1 MESYVFITGATGGL
15 GKAFAVECANRGWN
29 LFITDISEPA
39 LIHLADGLKTAYGIK
54 VLYFSCD
61 LADADSRARLIE
73 EMSDRKIC
81 LEGLINVAGLD
92 FEGSFFDRTKEQIQ
106 TLIRLNVEANLEITH
121 ELLKLRNRDKTFR
134 IINVA
139 SLAAFYPMPVKAMY
153 SASKRFL
160 LNFSIAL
167 REELRPMNC
176 TVTVLCPAGMPTNE
190 RCIRSID
197 AQGLAGRIT
206 TKNVGFVASRTIDAS
221 LKGRCICIPGLMN
234 KFVRFAGSLI
244 PAALVSQLIGARWK
258 IAHMKSCQNNKPVLG
273 TDN

>member
-1 MESYVFITGATGGL
+1 V
-15 GKAFAVECANRGWN
+15 
-29 LFITDISEPA
+29 SEPA

-54 VLYFSCD
+54 VLYFPCD
-61 LADADSRARLIE
+61 LTDANSRVLLVDWLNE
-73 EMSDRKIC
+73 NKIC

-206 TKNVGFVASRTIDAS
+206 TKNVGFVASRTIEAS

>member
-29 LFITDISEPA
+29 LFITDISETS
-39 LIHLADGLKTAYGIK
+39 LIRLADGLKTAYGIK
-54 VLYFSCD
+54 VLYFPCD
-61 LADADSRARLIE
+61 LTDAGSRARIFE
-73 EMSDRKIC
+73 KVSSEGIC
-81 LEGLINVAGLD
+81 LDGLINVAGLD

-121 ELLKLRNRDKTFR
+121 ELLKLRNKDRTFR

-139 SLAAFYPMPVKAMY
+139 SLAAFYAMPVKAMY

-160 LNFSIAL
+160 LNFSLAL

-190 RCIRSID
+190 RCIRSIN
-197 AQGLAGRIT
+197 AQGIAGKIT
-206 TKNVGFVASRTIDAS
+206 TKNVGFVAACTIDAS
-221 LKGRCICIPGLMN
+221 LKGKAVCIPGLMN
-234 KFVRFAGSLI
+234 KFVRLAGSIVPSLWVTQI
-244 PAALVSQLIGARWK
+244 IGARWK
-258 IAHMKSCQNNKPVLG
+258 TAHMKSFHAGTPVLESE
-273 TDN
+273 

>member
-1 MESYVFITGATGGL
+1 MQSFVCITGATGGL

-29 LFITDISEPA
+29 LFITDISENA
-39 LIHLADGLKTAYGIK
+39 LSRLADGLETAYGIK
-54 VLYFSCD
+54 VLYYACD
-61 LADADSRARLIE
+61 LTDADSRAWLIE

-81 LEGLINVAGLD
+81 LDGLINVAGLD
-92 FEGSFFDRTKEQIQ
+92 FEGNFFDRTKEQIR
-106 TLIRLNVEANLEITH
+106 TLIRLNVEANLEITN

-190 RCIRSID
+190 KCIRSID
-197 AQGLAGRIT
+197 AQGFAGRIT
-206 TKNVGFVASRTIDAS
+206 TKNVGYVAACTIDAS
-221 LKGRCICIPGLMN
+221 LKGKAVCIPGLTN
-234 KFVRFAGSLI
+234 KIVRFAGSLV
-244 PAALVSQLIGARWK
+244 PSGLVSQLIGARWK
-258 IAHMKSCQNNKPVLG
+258 EAHRKACQGNKPVLR